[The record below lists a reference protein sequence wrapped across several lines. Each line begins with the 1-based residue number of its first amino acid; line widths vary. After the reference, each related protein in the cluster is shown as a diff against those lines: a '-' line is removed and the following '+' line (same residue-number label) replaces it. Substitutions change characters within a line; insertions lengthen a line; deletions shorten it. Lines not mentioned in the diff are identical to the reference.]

1 MIQMIISKACG
12 KMIHEKKP
20 EGKNLVTLSLES
32 KTSAHTRMHW
42 CHFTNFIKVVK
53 ILSLETI
60 PLKSRVKEIYKNL
73 FFKIEY
79 SQNQLS
85 HLSKASSP
93 K

>member
-1 MIQMIISKACG
+1 MILLIISKAFG
-12 KMIHEKKP
+12 KMIHEK
-20 EGKNLVTLSLES
+20 NLKQKILWHCPFKAKHQRTQECTGVTSQ
-32 KTSAHTRMHW
+32 
-42 CHFTNFIKVVK
+42 NFIKVVK

-73 FFKIEY
+73 FIKIEY